1 MVYTECSINTAS
13 SNRLLGPGHRDVMQL
28 TSNLRD
34 ASQVL
39 FTNPDVR
46 LMPPDPDEFI
56 ELQVGIFSLD
66 LQISIKKGLLDGP
79 VRGWFSRYNSRCLL

>member
-1 MVYTECSINTAS
+1 
-13 SNRLLGPGHRDVMQL
+13 MQL
-28 TSNLRD
+28 TSNLRE

-56 ELQVGIFSLD
+56 ELQVGIISLA
-66 LQISIKKGLLDGP
+66 LQISIKEGLLERAVQG
-79 VRGWFSRYNSRCLL
+79 VVFVFA

>member
-1 MVYTECSINTAS
+1 MLCAFGFAEHCNTVVMYH
-13 SNRLLGPGHRDVMQL
+13 RLLGPSHRDVLQL
-28 TSNLRD
+28 TSNLRE

-56 ELQVGIFSLD
+56 EVQVGIFL
-66 LQISIKKGLLDGP
+66 
-79 VRGWFSRYNSRCLL
+79 FMA